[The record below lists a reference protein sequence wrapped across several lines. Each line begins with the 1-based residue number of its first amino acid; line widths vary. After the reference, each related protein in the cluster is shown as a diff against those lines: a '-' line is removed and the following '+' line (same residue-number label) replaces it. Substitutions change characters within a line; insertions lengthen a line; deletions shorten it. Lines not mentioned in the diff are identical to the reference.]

1 MQRDDSLLVD
11 MFQAASRIAEFL
23 SGTGPEQFCADPKTQ
38 SAVIHQFLLIGEI
51 SKLLSESFKANHPSL
66 RWSAM
71 ARMRDKL
78 IHHYRG
84 VDLQEIYKAADAEI
98 PILLEFLR
106 SHLPGGTGSAE
117 E

>member
-1 MQRDDSLLVD
+1 MQRDENLLRD
-11 MFQAASRIAEFL
+11 MLRAAEQIERFK
-23 SGTGPEQFCADPKTQ
+23 GRTDFEQFRTDAKTQ

-51 SKLLSESFKANHPSL
+51 AKRLSDDFKKAHPSI

-84 VDLQEIYKAADAEI
+84 VDLREIFKAADTEVPRLA
-98 PILLEFLR
+98 EFLR
-106 SHLPGGTGSAE
+106 LQLPEGE
-117 E
+117 

>member
-1 MQRDDSLLVD
+1 MQRDDSLLRD
-11 MFQAASRIAEFL
+11 MLRAAEQIEQFRGRMDF
-23 SGTGPEQFCADPKTQ
+23 EQFCTDAKTQ

-51 SKLLSESFKANHPSL
+51 AKRISDDFKKAHPAI

-84 VDLQEIYKAADAEI
+84 VDLREIFKAADTEVPKLA
-98 PILLEFLR
+98 EFLR
-106 SHLPGGTGSAE
+106 LQLPKGE
-117 E
+117 

>member
-1 MQRDDSLLVD
+1 MD
-11 MFQAASRIAEFL
+11 F
-23 SGTGPEQFCADPKTQ
+23 EQFRADAKTR

-51 SKLLSESFKANHPSL
+51 AKRLSDEFKGAHPSI

-84 VDLQEIYKAADAEI
+84 VDLREIFKAAETEI
-98 PILLEFLR
+98 PRLTEFLR
-106 SHLPGGTGSAE
+106 LHLPKGE
-117 E
+117 